1 MAQRF
6 KNAGKLFRH
15 GQRLA
20 GRIEV
25 TDPDLRA
32 LLEPWVGLPTEP
44 YIYNNAS
51 KTAKGN
57 RFLSFERRIRRKPNY
72 LLNGF
77 VVTKDLLV
85 TRIAWGNTSVSKEL
99 NALLQSIL
107 GFGICEVEV
116 DIDYVDG
123 GRGVIAIRRPDAM
136 AVEISQQ
143 VGSSKFAGI
152 VENTRQY
159 RTPSEARR

>member
-6 KNAGKLFRH
+6 KSAGKLFRH

-44 YIYNNAS
+44 YIYDNAS
-51 KTAKGN
+51 TIAKGN
-57 RFLSFERRIRRKPNY
+57 RFLSFERRIRRNPNH
-72 LLNGF
+72 LDGF

-85 TRIAWGNTSVSKEL
+85 TRIAWGDTAVSKEL
-99 NALLQSIL
+99 NTLLQSIL
-107 GFGICEVEV
+107 GLGRCEVEV

-123 GRGVIAIRRPDAM
+123 GRGVIAIRRPDAV
-136 AVEISQQ
+136 AVELGQH